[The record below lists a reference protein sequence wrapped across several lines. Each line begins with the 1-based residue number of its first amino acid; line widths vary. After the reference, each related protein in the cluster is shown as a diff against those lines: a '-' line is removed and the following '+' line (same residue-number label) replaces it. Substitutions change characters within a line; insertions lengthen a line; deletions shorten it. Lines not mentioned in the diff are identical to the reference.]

1 MIAEVC
7 IRFNQVLETWK
18 AKGILFL
25 LCKAAFMHRE
35 IIPVEKDLDSLKP
48 LTSSNEKLNVE
59 CIEIPKNR
67 AENTWLTYPLKS
79 RYLKMLRNLDKGYKG
94 FAIVKGNEVIG
105 DIWYVCL
112 SKSKTVIKHPDFKLL
127 DIHLN
132 EKDVYM
138 FDMYLKPEERGG
150 GMVNFLLRSALNA
163 LKNKGFLKVYGY
175 YTADNIPALWVHR
188 TLGYQELTRLKWQR
202 ILFITI

>member
-1 MIAEVC
+1 MTAEVR

-18 AKGILFL
+18 ADGFL
-25 LCKAAFMHRE
+25 SLLRKAFSVSRE
-35 IIPVEKDLDSLKP
+35 IIPVTMDLNSLKP
-48 LTSSNEKLNVE
+48 LTFSTEKRSFKL
-59 CIEIPKNR
+59 IEILKDR
-67 AENTWLTYPLKS
+67 VENTRLIFHLKS
-79 RYLKMLRNLDKGYKG
+79 RYLKMLKNLDKGYQG
-94 FAIVKGNEVIG
+94 FAIVKGDEVIG
-105 DIWYVCL
+105 DIWYVSL
-112 SKSKTVIKHPDFKLL
+112 TQSKTVMKYPDLKLL
-127 DIHLN
+127 NIHLN

-150 GMVNFLLRSALNA
+150 GMVNFLLSGALNA